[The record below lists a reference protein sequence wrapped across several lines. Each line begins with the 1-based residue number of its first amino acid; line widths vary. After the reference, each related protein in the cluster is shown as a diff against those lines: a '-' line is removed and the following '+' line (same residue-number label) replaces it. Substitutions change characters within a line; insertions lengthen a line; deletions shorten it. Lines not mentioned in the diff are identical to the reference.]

1 MTADEASGSDSPVT
15 CVVIGV
21 PPSSVPS
28 RALQAV
34 AGATFVSLADATPA
48 QCADATVA
56 LVWDFRWSGLAG
68 LLDASPRLRWV
79 HAGSAG
85 VDHLLPALAGRTD
98 IVLTNSAGVFERP
111 IAEYVLGLM
120 LWHAKGFDET
130 ALAQSERRWA
140 YRETASLDGAT
151 LVVVGA
157 GRIGTAIARL
167 ATAMG
172 MQVIGVRRTAPDG
185 PAPAMFARVV
195 GVADLVTV
203 AGEADF
209 VAIATPA
216 TPATDRLVDARVL
229 ASMKPTAFLMN
240 VGRATAVD
248 TVALTAALRDAVI
261 AGAALDVFDEEPLPP
276 DSPLWA
282 VQNLLVSPHMSGD
295 AGAWGSRIIERF
307 AANLA
312 AWRKG
317 LPLESI
323 VDRGRGY

>member
-1 MTADEASGSDSPVT
+1 VSRGPVT
-15 CVVIGV
+15 CVVVGAA
-21 PPSSVPS
+21 PSSVPS
-28 RALQAV
+28 GALEAV
-34 AGATFVSLADATPA
+34 AGAVLSPLAAATPEQLA
-48 QCADATVA
+48 AAEA
-56 LVWDFRWSGLAG
+56 AFVWDFRWRGLED
-68 LLDASPRLRWV
+68 LLARSRRLGWV

-85 VDHLLPALAGRTD
+85 VDHLLPALASRPD

-120 LWHAKGFDET
+120 LAHAKGFDET
-130 ALAQSERRWA
+130 ARAQSERRWA

-167 ATAMG
+167 AAAMD
-172 MQVIGVRRTAPDG
+172 MHVIGVRRTAPDG
-185 PAPAMFARVV
+185 APPPMFARMV
-195 GVADLVTV
+195 GIADLVTV
-203 AGEADF
+203 VGEADF

-229 ASMKPTAFLMN
+229 AAMKPTAFLMN

-248 TVALTAALRDAVI
+248 TAALTVALRDMVI

-282 VQNLLVSPHMSGD
+282 VPNLLISPHMSGD
-295 AGAWGSRIIERF
+295 AGGWGARIIELF

-312 AWRKG
+312 AWREG
-317 LPLESI
+317 LPLEAV
-323 VDRGRGY
+323 VDRSRGY